1 MGEEQIDCSVGNRM
15 EFSFPPNL
23 IRFYFIRIS
32 SQNSFLLTNL
42 GHREN
47 DLTELIG
54 NWRYIYIAT
63 CNSRFSLANSIVLL
77 FDDEFFVLKFNGL
90 VALCAWWMQ
99 KNMHQTSIHPH
110 TFESCSIVFIA
121 FGFRWNNFTIH

>member
-1 MGEEQIDCSVGNRM
+1 MSTVGEEQIDCSVGNRM

-23 IRFYFIRIS
+23 IRLYLIRIS

-54 NWRYIYIAT
+54 N
-63 CNSRFSLANSIVLL
+63 
-77 FDDEFFVLKFNGL
+77 
-90 VALCAWWMQ
+90 
-99 KNMHQTSIHPH
+99 
-110 TFESCSIVFIA
+110 
-121 FGFRWNNFTIH
+121 